1 MAHEDLSER
10 ITLAIEAQY
19 TEDKHREIKA
29 LVLMCSPDVSE
40 INLENARYSALMLSG
55 GDNRKLV
62 EYLEAIELDFRDVI
76 YWYSLE
82 LEKHPG

>member
-1 MAHEDLSER
+1 
-10 ITLAIEAQY
+10 
-19 TEDKHREIKA
+19 
-29 LVLMCSPDVSE
+29 
-40 INLENARYSALMLSG
+40 MLSG